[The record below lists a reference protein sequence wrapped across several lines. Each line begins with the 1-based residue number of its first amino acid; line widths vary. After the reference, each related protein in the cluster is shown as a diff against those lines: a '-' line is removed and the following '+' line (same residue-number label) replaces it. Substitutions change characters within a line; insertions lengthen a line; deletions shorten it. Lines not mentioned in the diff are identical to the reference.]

1 MAMTLIETNTHTS
14 AVTES
19 TFTSSIDS
27 TYKLY
32 IFKLLNILPATDGEH
47 LQVNFSTDGGSNYN
61 MTKTTTN
68 FDTTHTEGGADAA
81 LTYRTAR
88 DLAQA
93 TGGAPIANT
102 VGSGS
107 DEGTSGTLWLFN
119 PSNTTYVKHF
129 YSRLQGYGD
138 SSYSRDYFAG
148 GYVNSTSDVYAIQFA
163 FSSGNIAAGVIKMY
177 GVG

>member
-1 MAMTLIETNTHTS
+1 MAMKLIETNTHTS

-102 VGSGS
+102 VGSGA

-138 SSYSRDYFAG
+138 SSYARDYFAG
-148 GYVNSTSDVYAIQFA
+148 GYVNSTSDVDAIQFA